1 MPKSYKVTIPIR
13 PKVKGRPRFSK
24 KGYAYTPKNTRDYEN
39 AVKDH
44 YKGPLF
50 EGPISMSVVFTPKRA
65 QVTITQLDGEESKLR
80 GAGQRLG
87 PDCQRAGVYSLNK
100 MFGFIGGPG
109 RRPTESLNRRLR
121 PPTH

>member
-1 MPKSYKVTIPIR
+1 MPKSYKFTIPIR

-80 GAGQRLG
+80 GDTTNYLKAVEDALNGIAYADDIQIQRI
-87 PDCQRAGVYSLNK
+87 V
-100 MFGFIGGPG
+100 G
-109 RRPTESLNRRLR
+109 RKK
-121 PPTH
+121 

>member
-1 MPKSYKVTIPIR
+1 MPKSYKFTIPVR

-65 QVTITQLDGEESKLR
+65 QVTITQLDAEESKLR
-80 GAGQRLG
+80 GDTTNYLKAIEDALNGIAYADDIQIQRI
-87 PDCQRAGVYSLNK
+87 V
-100 MFGFIGGPG
+100 G
-109 RRPTESLNRRLR
+109 RKK
-121 PPTH
+121 